1 MNAQYTDKQ
10 FALIEAML
18 AATTCTDE
26 ESLERMDICADIASD
41 MDMVS
46 LILCQN
52 ALLRIIRRQPE

>member
-26 ESLERMDICADIASD
+26 EALERMDICADLATE

-46 LILCQN
+46 LVLCQN
-52 ALLRIIRRQPE
+52 ALLRIIRRQPD

>member
-18 AATTCTDE
+18 AAATCTDE
-26 ESLERMDICADIASD
+26 EALERIDICADLAIE
-41 MDMVS
+41 MNMVS
-46 LILCQN
+46 LVLCQN